1 MKVTILSH
9 NLSSNAVMRAHR
21 LAQAARTFAE
31 VELIG
36 PVSRQGAWAALPR
49 EPWIIPVS
57 KRRFPGFY
65 ESFIQ
70 LVEAAD
76 GDVLIAVKPHLASFG
91 VALVAAERREVPV
104 VLDID
109 DLDVAL
115 APRSDWAA
123 NPVMA
128 DLSRPASS
136 VYVSL
141 LTKAVSAASAITVS
155 STALQRRFGGTLIP
169 HGPDTDLF
177 DPAGIDREEA
187 RRAFGFTGP
196 TVLFAGT
203 PRPHKGLEPLAQAV
217 SSVTGV
223 RLVVTCRPEDL
234 AAPEWGRFALD
245 RIPLVP
251 YSALPKLLAA
261 ADVVAIPQL
270 DGEAARYQMP
280 MKVFEA
286 MAMGKPILASSV
298 SDLPLVLEGC
308 GRLVLPGDVGELAAA
323 ISELIEDPE
332 GARALGERA
341 RVRCMEHYSMHRI
354 GKRLL
359 AVLTGAVSA
368 KGEIER

>member
-1 MKVTILSH
+1 MKITVLSH

-21 LAQAARTFAE
+21 LAQAARTFAD
-31 VELIG
+31 VNLIG
-36 PVSRQGAWAALPR
+36 PVERDGTWAALSH
-49 EPWIIPVS
+49 EPWITTVP
-57 KRRFPGFY
+57 KTRFPEFY
-65 ESFIQ
+65 ASFID

-76 GDVLIAVKPHLASFG
+76 GDVLIAVKPHLASFA

-104 VLDID
+104 VLDLD

-217 SSVTGV
+217 S
-223 RLVVTCRPEDL
+223 RLP
-234 AAPEWGRFALD
+234 
-245 RIPLVP
+245 
-251 YSALPKLLAA
+251 
-261 ADVVAIPQL
+261 
-270 DGEAARYQMP
+270 
-280 MKVFEA
+280 
-286 MAMGKPILASSV
+286 
-298 SDLPLVLEGC
+298 
-308 GRLVLPGDVGELAAA
+308 
-323 ISELIEDPE
+323 
-332 GARALGERA
+332 
-341 RVRCMEHYSMHRI
+341 
-354 GKRLL
+354 
-359 AVLTGAVSA
+359 
-368 KGEIER
+368 